1 MGVMGVMGGDCHK
14 LGASW
19 GRVGDPVAVPN
30 VTPKCRASYSLTC
43 KVSHALLN
51 P

>member
-1 MGVMGVMGGDCHK
+1 MGVMGVIGCYRHI

-19 GRVGDPVAVPN
+19 GRGGDPVAVPN
-30 VTPKCRASYSLTC
+30 VTPKCRASYDLAC
-43 KVSHALLN
+43 EVSRALLN